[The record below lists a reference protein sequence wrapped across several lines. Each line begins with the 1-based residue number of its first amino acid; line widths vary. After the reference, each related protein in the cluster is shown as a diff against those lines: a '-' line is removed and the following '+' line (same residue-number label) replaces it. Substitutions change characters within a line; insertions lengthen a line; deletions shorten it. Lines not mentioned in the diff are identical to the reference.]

1 MLRFKAIVLLL
12 ALAIFS
18 LSACKKDD
26 NEDDNGP
33 DNTFGTVSL
42 KVDGNDWT
50 SDFVISV
57 YEEGL
62 LTVTSSTNDGRACG
76 IIVEATQPGTY
87 EVGPGNSE
95 NFLSW
100 AVGDGTVN
108 TYAASSSGGSGTVT
122 ITELNNNR
130 AKGTFEFTGVNFDQ
144 ETKTITNGS
153 FTANLSITDF

>member
-1 MLRFKAIVLLL
+1 MKR
-12 ALAIFS
+12 
-18 LSACKKDD
+18 
-26 NEDDNGP
+26 G
-33 DNTFGTVSL
+33 
-42 KVDGNDWT
+42 
-50 SDFVISV
+50 
-57 YEEGL
+57 
-62 LTVTSSTNDGRACG
+62 CG

-87 EVGPGNSE
+87 EVGPSNPE

-122 ITELNNNR
+122 ITELNNNIAR
-130 AKGTFEFTGVNFDQ
+130 GTFEFTGVNFDQ